1 MGWNCVDKRKNL
13 APTDLRRT
21 TGVDKTTRR
30 HDMRKS
36 IWSLL
41 GFLALGYFVILASPI
56 KHPIVALQLALADP
70 PASLPVPVD
79 GVRASTI
86 RNTWGAPRDRDRRHQ
101 GIDIF
106 AKRGTPVRSTTDG
119 LVIRLGQN
127 NLGGN
132 VVWVM
137 GPGRQTHYYAHLSD
151 FGAFKP
157 GDRVIPGDIIG
168 YVGDTGN
175 ARGTPHHLHY
185 GVYQFGGGAINPFPL
200 ITAKA
205 GQNGLSGRRAHS

>member
-1 MGWNCVDKRKNL
+1 MS
-13 APTDLRRT
+13 
-21 TGVDKTTRR
+21 
-30 HDMRKS
+30 KS
-36 IWSLL
+36 IGSLL
-41 GFLALGYFVILASPI
+41 GFLILGYVFFVCFPV
-56 KHPIVALQLALADP
+56 KHPVVALQLALADP
-70 PASLPVPVD
+70 PKRLPVPVD
-79 GVRASTI
+79 GVRPSAI
-86 RNTWGAPRDRDRRHQ
+86 RNSWGAPRERGRDHQ

-119 LVIRLGQN
+119 LVVRLGHN
-127 NLGGN
+127 RLGGN

-137 GPGRQTHYYAHLSD
+137 GPGRQTHYYAHLSE

-157 GDRVIPGDIIG
+157 GDRVLAGDIIG

-200 ITAKA
+200 IAATTS
-205 GQNGLSGRRAHS
+205 Q